1 MNTQT
6 KKRFFIL
13 FSIFII
19 IFVLCFIRPVK
30 YRIRLNK
37 ANAIVEKH
45 KTENVSYDYIVKQ
58 LGEPFLKKSGYSEF
72 YIKPDPLYG
81 LAYCALAVELDEEN
95 NIKTIEIIHPD

>member
-6 KKRFFIL
+6 KKRFLIL
-13 FSIFII
+13 FSVFIVI
-19 IFVLCFIRPVK
+19 LILCFIRPVK

-58 LGEPFLKKSGYSEF
+58 LGEPFLKKSGYAEF
-72 YIKPDPLYG
+72 YIKPDRLYG